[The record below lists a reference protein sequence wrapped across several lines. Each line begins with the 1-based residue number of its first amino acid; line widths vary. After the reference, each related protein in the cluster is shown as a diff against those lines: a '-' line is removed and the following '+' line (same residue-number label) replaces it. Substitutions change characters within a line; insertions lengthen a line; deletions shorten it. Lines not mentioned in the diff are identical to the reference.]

1 MPMPQKIIDHRQ
13 TLRPPVER
21 RPAGEERA
29 GIGVARVAEE
39 LRRRRL
45 LAYFAVAH
53 HDHVVGDLAHQ
64 CQIVRDEEHRHL
76 VALLQAGDEVHDLAL
91 HSDVEGGGRLI
102 GDQQLRLAGDRRGD
116 HHTLLL
122 AAGELEWVD
131 LEAPLGL
138 ADADL
143 AQELDDAAADRP
155 AGEPEVP
162 AQHLAD
168 LEADGEHWIERAH
181 RLLEDHRQLAAAQ
194 RRQITSLQ
202 QIAPAVEDAALPTD
216 GRVLLWQ
223 QAHDGKR
230 GDRLAA
236 ARLAH
241 ERDGAP
247 HRHVEADA
255 LDGAQAARLVDAEI
269 DHQVAHLEQVHLS
282 RGSSASRIASVNR
295 LNAVTRIAIASV
307 ATVSCHH
314 LPSKSSLPA
323 SASMLPQET
332 VSTPTPKPRKVRITS
347 DLMNSTT

>member
-21 RPAGEERA
+21 RPAREERA
-29 GIGVARVAEE
+29 RIGVARIAEE

-64 CQIVRDEEHRHL
+64 CQVVRDEEHRHL
-76 VALLQAGDEVHDLAL
+76 
-91 HSDVEGGGRLI
+91 
-102 GDQQLRLAGDRRGD
+102 
-116 HHTLLL
+116 
-122 AAGELEWVD
+122 
-131 LEAPLGL
+131 
-138 ADADL
+138 
-143 AQELDDAAADRP
+143 AAA
-155 AGEPEVP
+155 E
-162 AQHLAD
+162 
-168 LEADGEHWIERAH
+168 
-181 RLLEDHRQLAAAQ
+181 

-202 QIAPAVEDAALPTD
+202 QVAPAVEDAALPTD
-216 GRVLLWQ
+216 RRVLLWQ
-223 QAHDGKR
+223 QAHDRKR

-236 ARLAH
+236 ARLAD
-241 ERDGAP
+241 ERHRAP